1 MASTTDLEIFGRD
14 EPAAADWTP
23 ARACRLAHQR
33 PCTPNLTSNYFA
45 PGIMMLLEVITS
57 V

>member
-1 MASTTDLEIFGRD
+1 MASTADLEIFGRD
-14 EPAAADWTP
+14 VPAAADWTP

-45 PGIMMLLEVITS
+45 PGIMRLLEVITS